1 MKAYVRFDEI
11 LNMGFLLNG
20 LSILDV
26 KLANLVPLWRHIL
39 VTTPSHSLLQIFK
52 DELTNIANAKF
63 NGILNVGY
71 ILNGF
76 KWILSFRRHYHLVE
90 YGTMPLT
97 FSFKWIATVIECTCK
112 EFRGANPL
120 LYLSL

>member
-1 MKAYVRFDEI
+1 MCF
-11 LNMGFLLNG
+11 FLNG

-26 KLANLVPLWRHIL
+26 KLANLVPLWRHICGRMIGDPPP
-39 VTTPSHSLLQIFK
+39 PSHSLFQIFK

-76 KWILSFRRHYHLVE
+76 KWILSFRRHCHLVE

-97 FSFKWIATVIECTCK
+97 FSFKWIATVIECTYK